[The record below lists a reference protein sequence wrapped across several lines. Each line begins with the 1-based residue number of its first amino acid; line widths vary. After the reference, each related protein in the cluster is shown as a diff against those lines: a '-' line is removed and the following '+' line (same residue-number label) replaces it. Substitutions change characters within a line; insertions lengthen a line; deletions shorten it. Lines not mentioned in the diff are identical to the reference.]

1 MLCLARDAIWPRRP
15 RVEPTVV
22 GVESMD
28 GALGV
33 DSSLP
38 KKIHTEIERAVLRL
52 SKKTA
57 GSAAEASMTV
67 LPFDR
72 RLI

>member
-1 MLCLARDAIWPRRP
+1 
-15 RVEPTVV
+15 
-22 GVESMD
+22 MD